1 MKNNIVKLVIFLL
14 FISFGSAYAD
24 TIPDDLYGK
33 WIGLS
38 EEKDGKN
45 CKTLTID
52 GKTKCYSIHQGAS
65 VAYTDIE
72 PNYVWIN
79 KKENFLIYRIS
90 SADFPEYQK
99 PILYMNVEGHHL
111 FRINGTTT
119 IDEEY
124 ASFYAVE
131 KLSNDY
137 IYFKKAY
144 YNPDELYIVE
154 ESSELY
160 IKEETADKLKI
171 PVITYENVFY

>member
-1 MKNNIVKLVIFLL
+1 
-14 FISFGSAYAD
+14 
-24 TIPDDLYGK
+24 
-33 WIGLS
+33 
-38 EEKDGKN
+38 
-45 CKTLTID
+45 
-52 GKTKCYSIHQGAS
+52 
-65 VAYTDIE
+65 
-72 PNYVWIN
+72 
-79 KKENFLIYRIS
+79 
-90 SADFPEYQK
+90 
-99 PILYMNVEGHHL
+99 MNVEGYHL

-171 PVITYENVFY
+171 PVKTYENVFLTNRTYVTFFNKKINLNLI